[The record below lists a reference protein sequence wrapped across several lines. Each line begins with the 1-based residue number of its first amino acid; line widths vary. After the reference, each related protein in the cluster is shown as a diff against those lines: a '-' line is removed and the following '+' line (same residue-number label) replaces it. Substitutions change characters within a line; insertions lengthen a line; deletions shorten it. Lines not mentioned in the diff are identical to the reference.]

1 MMRLRAL
8 QAISEWILKVTGRI
22 GCNWVLKIYH
32 NCGVD
37 QPVGELL
44 SCNLVQLKSWVTLP
58 GLLLRTPDCS
68 TGSCLWEEFIPPSP
82 YTHRVSKTILF
93 FFFFFLTFFL
103 WFSQGSRSSPIS
115 RTQVRLCMGLHLAKH
130 TPTYL
135 LIPLP
140 VSQTALSYLALS

>member
-1 MMRLRAL
+1 MDTQGYRKNRMQLGFKNISQLWGRSACRRTVEL
-8 QAISEWILKVTGRI
+8 QPCTAQ
-22 GCNWVLKIYH
+22 VL
-32 NCGVD
+32 D
-37 QPVGELL
+37 
-44 SCNLVQLKSWVTLP
+44 TLP

-135 LIPLP
+135 LTPLP